1 MDSRGRRVVFELRDE
16 TGKDF
21 EIAIDLEGVAPERTL
36 FGVRLKDNEDEDGK
50 GVFIVKIKPEG
61 LFYRK
66 LQEYEATLPPGEVMF
81 SPYRVKSLTIMD
93 GQQEVFKSSGPAG
106 DMLGALRSAVPTPKM
121 SATGVNFVASPP
133 AATEG

>member
-1 MDSRGRRVVFELRDE
+1 MKPGR
-16 TGKDF
+16 
-21 EIAIDLEGVAPERTL
+21 
-36 FGVRLKDNEDEDGK
+36 
-50 GVFIVKIKPEG
+50 

-93 GQQEVFKSSGPAG
+93 DGQEVFKSSGPAR
-106 DMLGALRSAVPTPKM
+106 DMLGALRSAVPTPTM

-133 AATEG
+133 AATEGWVALHSGAHTIKSDPAPGTNSVL